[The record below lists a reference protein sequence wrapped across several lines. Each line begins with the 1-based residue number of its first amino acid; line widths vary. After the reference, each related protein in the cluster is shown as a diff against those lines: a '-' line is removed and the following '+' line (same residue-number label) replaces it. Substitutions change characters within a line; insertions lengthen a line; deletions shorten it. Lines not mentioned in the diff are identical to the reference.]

1 MRLPHAAPACPHSGS
16 LLTPTCLA
24 APSSSGVNTT
34 GGSRRALS
42 TCLMDAST
50 VFAADGSD
58 TGATVLFGDDNHPA
72 RLGDDPETARAALE
86 PLNAQAKL

>member
-1 MRLPHAAPACPHSGS
+1 M
-16 LLTPTCLA
+16 
-24 APSSSGVNTT
+24 NTT

-50 VFAADGSD
+50 RNAADGSD
-58 TGATVLFGDDNHPA
+58 TGATVLFGDDNHPT

-86 PLNAQAKL
+86 PIQAAKL